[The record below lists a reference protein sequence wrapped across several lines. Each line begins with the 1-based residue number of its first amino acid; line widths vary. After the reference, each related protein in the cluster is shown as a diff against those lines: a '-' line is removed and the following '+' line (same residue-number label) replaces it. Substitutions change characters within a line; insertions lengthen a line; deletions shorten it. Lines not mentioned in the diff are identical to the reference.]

1 MPKLIFTTPYFA
13 LSYILPSVLFTPVDF
28 VIFVYQYNIVS
39 FGLCNRS
46 GKELNKQTTVLTDNN
61 TDAGVDFIIVF
72 YTSLTPFLHFC
83 ASTVLSFSR
92 TSIVQ

>member
-28 VIFVYQYNIVS
+28 VIFVYQYSIVS

-46 GKELNKQTTVLTDNN
+46 GKESNKQTTVLTDNN
-61 TDAGVDFIIVF
+61 TGAGVDFITVI
-72 YTSLTPFLHFC
+72 TSLFLFFIHH
-83 ASTVLSFSR
+83 
-92 TSIVQ
+92 